1 MEPRLA
7 LNTWWWWH
15 WCQFD
20 YYLCYARACKIL
32 LSSSWKAMETTFLF
46 SARGVLA
53 MHYKSSSMSALFWKE
68 DNLPWL
74 VFPALTIQKLHLPTT
89 KSWIYSFLAAV
100 AHCTD
105 YPFNSP
111 SNLVLLISRCYTVSH
126 VLLMTLRLPLSFL
139 WSAAVSW
146 KLLRSWEKKILE
158 NLLDNVEFIKIFALN
173 TFDHRINL

>member
-1 MEPRLA
+1 MEPKLA
-7 LNTWWWWH
+7 LNTWWRWH

-20 YYLCYARACKIL
+20 YYFCYARACKIL
-32 LSSSWKAMETTFLF
+32 LSLSWKAMETTVLF

-53 MHYKSSSMSALFWKE
+53 MHYKSSSMSAFLKGRQ
-68 DNLPWL
+68 
-74 VFPALTIQKLHLPTT
+74 PALTCFFCPNYSKINLPTT

-111 SNLVLLISRCYTVSH
+111 SNLVLLISQCYTVSH

-146 KLLRSWEKKILE
+146 KLARSWEKK
-158 NLLDNVEFIKIFALN
+158 NPGKPF
-173 TFDHRINL
+173 R